1 MAALTTTLSFRC
13 PPATLD
19 AIDAIGREY
28 FPSDKASGC
37 DRSKAL
43 FLIIQTGISALSDGA
58 VELPGNKAVRGGGGL
73 TNDDILNIESL
84 IESKIKY
91 QLDYGDIG
99 DAIAK
104 AYSSAMGQLNGV
116 LEEIQV
122 LKTEVKF
129 LKTQPEPQPEPQPEL
144 QPEPQPE
151 LQPEPQ
157 PVKQSNKTKKIT
169 EPTII
174 NDDDKAAII
183 GLLGIE
189 KIVFEGTEYGA
200 ENKEIFA
207 LIGEN
212 KQEIESRLN
221 IKIKNLNTH
230 PVKDLNAIL
239 RDLGCEITS
248 RQPTIN
254 GSRVTLYSVSITK

>member
-1 MAALTTTLSFRC
+1 V
-13 PPATLD
+13 TLD
-19 AIDAIGREY
+19 AIDRIGREY

-37 DRSKAL
+37 DRTKAL
-43 FLIIQTGISALSDGA
+43 FLIIQTGISALSNG
-58 VELPGNKAVRGGGGL
+58 EINLPGNKAVRGGM
-73 TNDDILNIESL
+73 TNEDVLNIEAL

-91 QLDYGDIG
+91 QLDHGDIG

-104 AYSSAMGQLNGV
+104 SYSSAMGQLSGV
-116 LEEIQV
+116 LEEVQV
-122 LKTEVKF
+122 LKSEIEI
-129 LKTQPEPQPEPQPEL
+129 LKQQPEPEPQPES
-144 QPEPQPE
+144 QPEP
-151 LQPEPQ
+151 EPQQQ
-157 PVKQSNKTKKIT
+157 PVKQSNKTRKTT

-189 KIVFEGTEYGA
+189 KIVFEGAEYGA
-200 ENKEIFA
+200 DNKEIFA

-221 IKIKNLNTH
+221 IKIKNQNSH
-230 PVKDLNAIL
+230 PVKDFNAIL
-239 RDLGCEITS
+239 RALGYEIKD

-254 GSRVTLYSVSITK
+254 GSRVTLYSVSITL

>member
-1 MAALTTTLSFRC
+1 MATLTTTLSFRC

-19 AIDAIGREY
+19 AIDQIGREY

-37 DRSKAL
+37 DRTKAL
-43 FLIIQTGISALSDGA
+43 FLIIQTGISALSNG
-58 VELPGNKAVRGGGGL
+58 EISLPGNKAVRGGL
-73 TNDDILNIESL
+73 TNEDVLNIESL
-84 IESKIKY
+84 IESKMKQ

-104 AYSSAMGQLNGV
+104 SYSSAIGQLNGV
-116 LEEIQV
+116 LDEVQLLKSEIEL
-122 LKTEVKF
+122 LKKD
-129 LKTQPEPQPEPQPEL
+129 PEPKPKPEPK
-144 QPEPQPE
+144 PEPE
-151 LQPEPQ
+151 PEPK
-157 PVKQSNKTKKIT
+157 KQSNKAKKTT

-174 NDDDKAAII
+174 NDEDKAAII

-189 KIVFEGTEYGA
+189 KIVFEGAEYGA
-200 ENKEIFA
+200 ENKEVFA

-221 IKIKNLNTH
+221 IKIKNLNSH

-239 RDLGCEITS
+239 RALGYELKD

-254 GSRVTLYSVSITK
+254 GARVTLYSVKYYKVRQ

>member
-1 MAALTTTLSFRC
+1 MATPTTTLSFRC
-13 PPATLD
+13 PPPTLD
-19 AIDAIGREY
+19 AIDKIGREY

-37 DRSKAL
+37 DRTKAL
-43 FLIIQTGISALSDGA
+43 FLIIQTGISALSNG
-58 VELPGNKAVRGGGGL
+58 EIQLPGNKAVRGGL
-73 TNDDILNIESL
+73 SNDDILNIESL
-84 IESKIKY
+84 IESKIKQ
-91 QLDYGDIG
+91 QLEYGDIG

-104 AYSSAMGQLNGV
+104 SYSSAMGQLNGV
-116 LEEIQV
+116 LDEIQV
-122 LKTEVKF
+122 LKTEIEE
-129 LKTQPEPQPEPQPEL
+129 LKPELQPQPEL
-144 QPEPQPE
+144 QPKPQPE
-151 LQPEPQ
+151 PEPKPQ
-157 PVKQSNKTKKIT
+157 PVKQNKAKKQP

-207 LIGEN
+207 LIVEN
-212 KQEIESRLN
+212 KQEIESKLN
-221 IKIKNLNTH
+221 IKIKNQNSH

-239 RDLGCEITS
+239 RALGYEIKD

-254 GSRVTLYSVSITK
+254 GVRVTLYSVIK

>member
-13 PPATLD
+13 PPAILD
-19 AIDAIGREY
+19 AIDKIGREY
-28 FPSDKASGC
+28 FPSDKSSGC

-43 FLIIQTGISALSDGA
+43 FLIIQTGINALTDGA
-58 VELPGNKAVRGGGGL
+58 VDLPGNKAVRHPGRL

-84 IESKIKY
+84 IESKIKQ

-104 AYSSAMGQLNGV
+104 SYSSAIGQLNGV
-116 LEEIQV
+116 LEEV
-122 LKTEVKF
+122 VFLKTEVEF
-129 LKTQPEPQPEPQPEL
+129 LKTEPQPQPQPQPEPQPEPQPDK
-144 QPEPQPE
+144 QNKAK
-151 LQPEPQ
+151 
-157 PVKQSNKTKKIT
+157 KQS

-212 KQEIESRLN
+212 KQEIESMLN

-239 RDLGCEITS
+239 RALGCQITS
-248 RQPTIN
+248 RQPTMS
-254 GSRVTLYSVSITK
+254 GVRVTLYSVSITKQDN

>member
-1 MAALTTTLSFRC
+1 MATPTTTLSFRC

-19 AIDAIGREY
+19 AIDQIGREY
-28 FPSDKASGC
+28 FPSDKSSGC
-37 DRSKAL
+37 DRTKAL
-43 FLIIQTGISALSDGA
+43 FLIIQAGISALSNG
-58 VELPGNKAVRGGGGL
+58 EINLPGNKAVRGGGGL
-73 TNDDILNIESL
+73 TADDILNIESL

-91 QLDYGDIG
+91 QLDHGDIG

-104 AYSSAMGQLNGV
+104 SYSSAMGQLNGV
-116 LEEIQV
+116 LDEVQL
-122 LKTEVKF
+122 LKTEIEE
-129 LKTQPEPQPEPQPEL
+129 LKKQPEPELKPEPEPKPEL
-144 QPEPQPE
+144 QP
-151 LQPEPQ
+151 
-157 PVKQSNKTKKIT
+157 VKQNKAKKQP

-221 IKIKNLNTH
+221 IKIKNQNSH
-230 PVKDLNAIL
+230 PVKDFNAIL
-239 RDLGCEITS
+239 RALGYEIKD

-254 GSRVTLYSVSITK
+254 GARVTLYSVIK